1 MIGLIFSMAFT
12 LFLLMDPLGNIPIY
26 LAILQEIDNRRR
38 LWIIFREKI
47 IALFIILIFAYFG
60 DNFLKALSISHES
73 IFLAGGIVL
82 FIMAIKLIFPENGSL
97 LESLAIEGEPLV
109 FPLAVPLV
117 AGPSVL
123 AAVMIYSHQL
133 ENRRIL
139 FGAIAIAWIASTV
152 ILMSSTFLQKCL
164 GIRGIKAMERL
175 MGLILMLIAINMF
188 LKGVILFQTTPR
200 LMIQEE
206 ISH

>member
-1 MIGLIFSMAFT
+1 MLGTVFTMAFT

-26 LAILQEIDNRRR
+26 LAILQELDSKRR

-47 IALFIILIFAYFG
+47 IALVIILIFAYFG
-60 DNFLKALSISHES
+60 DDFLKALSISHEA

-82 FIMAIKLIFPENGSL
+82 FIMSLKLIFPEDGTL
-97 LESLAIEGEPLV
+97 LESLSIEGEPLI

-133 ENRRIL
+133 EESKLL
-139 FGAIAIAWIASTV
+139 FSAIGIAWVASTI
-152 ILMSSTFLQKCL
+152 ILLGSTFLQKCL
-164 GIRGIKAMERL
+164 GIRGIKALERL

-188 LKGVILFQTTPR
+188 LKGVVIFQSTHHPMITEKIL
-200 LMIQEE
+200 
-206 ISH
+206 H

>member
-1 MIGLIFSMAFT
+1 MAFT
-12 LFLLMDPLGNIPIY
+12 LFLLMDPIGNIPIY
-26 LAILQEIDNRRR
+26 LAILQKIDGRRK

-47 IALFIILIFAYFG
+47 IALIVIIVFAYFG
-60 DNFLKALSISHES
+60 DDFLKSLGISHEA

-82 FIMAIKLIFPENGSL
+82 FIMALKLTFPEDGSL
-97 LESLAIEGEPLV
+97 LDSLAIDGEPLV
-109 FPLAVPLV
+109 FPLAIPLV

-133 ENRRIL
+133 ENVSVL
-139 FGAIAIAWIASTV
+139 YIAIGIAWVGSTI
-152 ILMSSTFLQKCL
+152 ILLGSTFLQKIL

-200 LMIQEE
+200 EMTPQE